1 MRLLQTGRRRCL
13 AVIEMNC
20 LKAGLAERRGRK
32 GVAEIAE
39 GVGGDIERF
48 SHRAVLRLSLQP
60 FGSH

>member
-39 GVGGDIERF
+39 GVGTKLDEF
-48 SHRAVLRLSLQP
+48 FNCTLQNFVLQTL
-60 FGSH
+60 GSH